1 MQQPAATPIAAGC
14 CTFAPGLRR
23 FISASPLALVTA
35 SSLLSAADV
44 PGALEAGAPHHSA
57 DFPDLLASVRQF
69 LHDRVRPLEPRLV
82 HGEFQD
88 LLPELSALRAE
99 VKARGLWAPFL
110 PRTLGGRGL
119 TLAEYAEVS
128 AVLGESPVGHYVFNC
143 QAPDVGNMELL
154 HAHGT
159 PAQQDRWLRPLVEGT
174 VRSCFSMTEP
184 DYPGSN
190 PVWMGTQAV
199 RDGDQYV
206 ITGHKWFTSSADG
219 AAFAVVM
226 AVTDPAAAPH
236 RRASMFLVPMD
247 TPGITL
253 VRNISIMGDVGSDWA
268 SHAELR
274 YRDVRVPVTDRLGA
288 EGAGFALAQERL
300 GPGRIHHCMR
310 WIGICERAFD
320 LMCTRA
326 ATRELAPGRPL
337 GSSDTVQSW
346 IADSRAEIDAARLY
360 VLDTARRI
368 DAEGASAARD
378 AISAIKF
385 FVAGVLQRVLD
396 RAIQTHGA
404 LGVTD
409 DTPLAYWYRHERG
422 ARIYDGA
429 DEVHKASLARRI
441 LKRYGMESRG

>member
-1 MQQPAATPIAAGC
+1 MTAPTLPTAGDTAPAPDVGRPQPATDL
-14 CTFAPGLRR
+14 PGLLADVRR
-23 FISASPLALVTA
+23 F
-35 SSLLSAADV
+35 
-44 PGALEAGAPHHSA
+44 
-57 DFPDLLASVRQF
+57 LLA
-69 LHDRVRPLEPRLV
+69 RVRPLEPRLV
-82 HGEFQD
+82 QHEFRD
-88 LLPELSALRAE
+88 LLPEFAALRGE

-110 PRTLGGRGL
+110 PRALGGRGL

-159 PAQQDRWLRPLVEGT
+159 TAQHDRWLRPLVDGH

-184 DYPGSN
+184 EYPGSN
-190 PVWMGTQAV
+190 PVWMGTRAV
-199 RDGDQYV
+199 RDGGEYV

-226 AVTDPAAAPH
+226 AVTDPDAPPH
-236 RRASMFLVPMD
+236 RRASMFVVPMD
-247 TPGITL
+247 APGLSL
-253 VRNISIMGDVGSDWA
+253 VRNVSIMGEAGSDWA

-274 YRDVRVPVTDRLGA
+274 YEGVRVPAADRLGA

-320 LMCTRA
+320 LMCARA

-337 GSSDTVQSW
+337 GLSDTVQGW
-346 IADSRAEIDAARLY
+346 VADSRAEIDAARLY

-368 DAEGASAARD
+368 DAEGAFAARD

-385 FVAGVLQRVLD
+385 YVAGVLQRVLD

-429 DEVHKASLARRI
+429 DEVHKASLAKRI
-441 LKRYGMESRG
+441 LKRYGMDSRG